1 MGVSDDL
8 AKQEQQQARRVVL
21 GFVDNAHATT
31 AESVDDAVG
40 RDGLAD
46 HGVGVMVGGVGSSQ

>member
-1 MGVSDDL
+1 
-8 AKQEQQQARRVVL
+8 VVL

-31 AESVDDAVG
+31 AESVDDVVG

-46 HGVGVMVGGVGSSQ
+46 HGVGVMVVVGSSQ